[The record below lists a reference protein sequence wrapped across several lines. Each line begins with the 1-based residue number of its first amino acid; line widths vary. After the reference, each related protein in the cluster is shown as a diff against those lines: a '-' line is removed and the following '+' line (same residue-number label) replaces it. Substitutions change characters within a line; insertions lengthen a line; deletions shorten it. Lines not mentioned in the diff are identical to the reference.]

1 MGSGGPLYAEDN
13 GTMAQEDLFEPAA
26 ARSLLGQLL
35 DDSRLYNSSK
45 DYLELLRFVA
55 RLRTFAPFNAMLLHL
70 QKPGLGYA
78 ATKRDWRER
87 FGRETKNNARPLLVL
102 MPFGPVA
109 LVYDVIDTEGRPLPR
124 DAFSFTASGPVGD
137 EEVRRAISSLAKWGI
152 TCVPVD
158 LGDRHAGSIQVTRR
172 GTEEHPTTAYRI
184 DLNANHGAVVRFAT
198 LAHEL
203 GHLYMGH
210 LGADKTLLVPD
221 RRQAQLARQELEAE
235 SVAYLVCAR
244 NGVASRSE
252 NYLAAYVDENTT
264 VDAIDIYQVMRAA
277 GQIESALGLAAH
289 ERGRA
294 KKTKRK
300 SGWPIFVLHGT
311 TSELT
316 PSESRR
322 E

>member
-1 MGSGGPLYAEDN
+1 M
-13 GTMAQEDLFEPAA
+13 
-26 ARSLLGQLL
+26 
-35 DDSRLYNSSK
+35 
-45 DYLELLRFVA
+45 
-55 RLRTFAPFNAMLLHL
+55 
-70 QKPGLGYA
+70 
-78 ATKRDWRER
+78 
-87 FGRETKNNARPLLVL
+87 
-102 MPFGPVA
+102 
-109 LVYDVIDTEGRPLPR
+109 
-124 DAFSFTASGPVGD
+124 
-137 EEVRRAISSLAKWGI
+137 
-152 TCVPVD
+152 PVD

-184 DLNANHGAVVRFAT
+184 D
-198 LAHEL
+198 
-203 GHLYMGH
+203 HLR
-210 LGADKTLLVPD
+210 ADKTLLVPD

-264 VDAIDIYQVMRAA
+264 VDAIDIYHVMRAA

-300 SGWPIFVLHGT
+300 SGWPIFMQHGT

-316 PSESRR
+316 PSESWR